1 MAGAAPLPNFVIV
14 GVSKAGTTTLFNAL
28 SRHPDIH
35 PASTKETR
43 YFQAIRYGEP
53 LAPLDRYRAFFRGY
67 AGQAVT
73 MECTP
78 DYFYGAGP
86 TARAIKEV
94 CDPRV
99 AVILRDPVTRLVSFF
114 RFLRSRLQLPADMT
128 LADYVDR
135 CLGVP
140 DDQMN
145 RRDANIWTGVWGGH
159 YARFLPDWQATF
171 GDRCHLLFFDDLI
184 AAPDAVLD
192 RTCRWLGVAEGAITA
207 QLDAANATVDY
218 RSPRAQRLAAGAAK
232 LARPVL
238 HRFPALA
245 QGARRAY
252 GSVNEREAAADATAP
267 EVVHK
272 LREYY
277 AESNRLL
284 RSQLARSDA
293 RELPGWLS
301 DRQ

>member
-43 YFQAIRYGEP
+43 YFQGIRYGEP
-53 LAPLDRYRAFFRGY
+53 LAPLDTYRAFFRGH

-128 LADYVDR
+128 LAEYVDR
-135 CLGVP
+135 CLGVS

-145 RRDANIWTGVWGGH
+145 RRDANVWTGVWGGH
-159 YARFLPDWQATF
+159 YARFLPDWQSTY
-171 GDRCHLLFFDDLI
+171 GDRCHLLFFEDLVV
-184 AAPDAVLD
+184 APAAVLD
-192 RTCRWLGVAEGAITA
+192 RACRWLGVAEGSIGA
-207 QLDAANATVDY
+207 QPGADNATVDY
-218 RSPRAQRLAAGAAK
+218 RSPQAQRLAARAAK

-252 GSVNEREAAADATAP
+252 GSVNEREATAEAIPP
-267 EVVHK
+267 ELVHE
-272 LREYY
+272 LREHY
-277 AESNRLL
+277 ADSNRSLK
-284 RSQLARSDA
+284 SQLARSDVT
-293 RELPGWLS
+293 ELPEWLS
-301 DRQ
+301 DRR